1 VAITAAIF
9 SVPSSA
15 FLPNL
20 SRPISKP
27 AQPQTDAAPEEPSMG
42 VLVLLRR
49 IMALAW
55 DHKYSAIPVL
65 VVTVATQLLML
76 TAAIG
81 QGLAID
87 VIRAEADENA
97 PQPEWPFGI
106 QPPGNWGFTDT
117 IIAIGIA
124 VLLLAIVSGA
134 GRFAQRYTDE
144 WFSQRCVIDLRT
156 RLYRKLQ
163 HLDFRFFDDHD
174 TGQVI
179 NRFTS
184 DVQAVR
190 AFMQGVMIRL
200 VIALV
205 TLGVFLVFMLRE
217 SVLLTVVCMVA
228 LPIQFIVIWHYG
240 RTTKPKFKVQAE
252 LVDCL
257 IHKLQEAI
265 AGVRVIRA
273 FGRAPEQTA
282 GFDEAAAD
290 ARDQRIRLSRS
301 VGTHIPMIQAGGMLT
316 AAVLLGVGGW
326 LVIQNQEAAQASAA
340 AGGARVSSVGI
351 TLGALWIFRSLLLQL
366 SGQIETIIFV
376 FAQAPEAFAGAD
388 RIFGFLDEDIRIDE
402 PNAPI
407 DRDEVRGEI
416 TFENVGFAYQNDER
430 VLDGVSFT
438 IHPGETVAI
447 VGRTGSGKSTLLSL
461 VARFHDP
468 TEGRV
473 LLDGVDVRDWPISTL
488 RGHIG
493 YVFQES
499 FLFSNTVHNNV
510 AFGPVHLEREAVN
523 AATDAAQASDFIAEL
538 EGGFDTI
545 IGERGMDLS
554 GGQRQ
559 RLTIARA
566 LASDPKILIL
576 DDALTAVDPITET
589 KIQEALDP
597 LRRDRTTIIVAHRLS
612 TLRRADRIVVLDGGR
627 VVGVGTHREL
637 MSKIG
642 HYREA
647 AMIQLAMDEH
657 PDAEAAEGAGS

>member
-1 VAITAAIF
+1 
-9 SVPSSA
+9 
-15 FLPNL
+15 
-20 SRPISKP
+20 
-27 AQPQTDAAPEEPSMG
+27 M
-42 VLVLLRR
+42 VLLRR

-65 VVTVATQLLML
+65 LVTVGTQLLML

-97 PQPEWPFGI
+97 PQPEWPLGI
-106 QPPGNWGFTDT
+106 EPPSTWGFTDT
-117 IIAIGIA
+117 IFAIGIT
-124 VLLLAIVSGA
+124 VLVLAIISGA

-163 HLDFRFFDDHD
+163 RLDFRFFDHHD

-217 SVLLTVVCMVA
+217 SLLLTVVCMVA
-228 LPIQFIVIWHYG
+228 LPIQFGVIWHYG
-240 RTTKPKFKVQAE
+240 RSTKPKFKVQAE
-252 LVDCL
+252 LVDRL
-257 IHKLQEAI
+257 IHKLQETI
-265 AGVRVIRA
+265 AGIRVIRA

-282 GFDEAAAD
+282 TFDKAAAD
-290 ARDQRIRLSRS
+290 ARDHRIRLSRS

-326 LVIQNQEAAQASAA
+326 LVIQNQNAAEAAAA
-340 AGGARVSSVGI
+340 AGGARASSVGI
-351 TLGALWIFRSLLLQL
+351 TLGALWVFRSLLLQL
-366 SGQIETIIFV
+366 SGQVETIIFV

-388 RIFGFLDEDIRIDE
+388 RIFGFLDEEIRIDE
-402 PNAPI
+402 PETPIAPAEI
-407 DRDEVRGEI
+407 RGEI
-416 TFENVGFAYQNDER
+416 TFDQVCFSYNQNQP
-430 VLDGVSFT
+430 VLQDISFT

-461 VARFHDP
+461 IARFHDP
-468 TEGRV
+468 TSGRV
-473 LLDGVDVRDWPISTL
+473 LLDDTDVRDIPINTL
-488 RGHIG
+488 RAHIG

-510 AFGPVHLEREAVN
+510 AFGPVQLEREAVI
-523 AATDAAQASDFIAEL
+523 AATDAAQASEFIAEL
-538 EGGFDTI
+538 DGGFDTI

-597 LRRDRTTIIVAHRLS
+597 LRRDRTTIIVANRLS
-612 TLRRADRIVVLDGGR
+612 TLRRADRIIVLDNGR
-627 VVGVGTHREL
+627 IAGIGTHKEL
-637 MSKIG
+637 MSETG

-647 AMIQLAMDEH
+647 ALIQLAMDEH
-657 PDAEAAEGAGS
+657 PDAEGPEGSEP

>member
-1 VAITAAIF
+1 
-9 SVPSSA
+9 
-15 FLPNL
+15 
-20 SRPISKP
+20 
-27 AQPQTDAAPEEPSMG
+27 M
-42 VLVLLRR
+42 VLLRR
-49 IMALAW
+49 IMSLAW
-55 DHKYSAIPVL
+55 DHKYSAVPVM

-76 TAAIG
+76 AAAIG

-87 VIRAEADENA
+87 VIRSEADPNA
-97 PQPEWPFGI
+97 PDPQWPFGL
-106 QPPGNWGFTDT
+106 QPPGEWGFTQT
-117 IIAIGIA
+117 IISIGIV
-124 VLLLAIVSGA
+124 VLILAIISGV

-144 WFSQRCVIDLRT
+144 WFSQRCMIDLRT

-163 HLDFRFFDDHD
+163 RLDFRFFDDHD

-252 LVDCL
+252 LVDQL

-265 AGVRVIRA
+265 AGIRVIRA

-282 GFDEAAAD
+282 GFDEAAAA
-290 ARDQRIRLSRS
+290 ARDQRIHLSRS
-301 VGTHIPMIQAGGMLT
+301 VGTHIPMIQAGGIFT

-326 LVIQNQEAAQASAA
+326 LVIQNQGSAQAAAA
-340 AGGARVSSVGI
+340 AGGARVGSVGI

-366 SGQIETIIFV
+366 SGQVETIIFV

-388 RIFGFLDEDIRIDE
+388 RIFGFLDEEIRIDE
-402 PNAPI
+402 PSTPVDA
-407 DRDEVRGEI
+407 DEVRGEI
-416 TFENVGFAYQNDER
+416 TFENVCFAYQNDEPI
-430 VLDGVSFT
+430 LNDVSFT
-438 IHPGETVAI
+438 IRPGETVAI

-461 VARFHDP
+461 IARFHDP
-468 TEGRV
+468 TQGRV
-473 LLDGVDVRDWPISTL
+473 LLDGVDVRDWPINAL

-510 AFGPVHLEREAVN
+510 AFGPVQLEREAVA
-523 AATDAAQASDFIAEL
+523 AATDAAQASGFISEL
-538 EGGFDTI
+538 KGGFDTI

-566 LASDPKILIL
+566 LAANPKILIL

-589 KIQEALDP
+589 KIQEGLDP

-612 TLRRADRIVVLDGGR
+612 TLRRADRIIVLEGGR
-627 VVGVGTHREL
+627 IAGIGTHREL
-637 MSKIG
+637 MSETG

-647 AMIQLAMDEH
+647 ALIQLAMDEH
-657 PDAEAAEGAGS
+657 PDAESPDGSAP

>member
-1 VAITAAIF
+1 M
-9 SVPSSA
+9 
-15 FLPNL
+15 
-20 SRPISKP
+20 SRPTTKP
-27 AQPQTDAAPEEPSMG
+27 ATVKSDDAPEEPSLG

-76 TAAIG
+76 AAAIG

-87 VIRAEADENA
+87 VIRAEADGNA
-97 PQPEWPFGI
+97 PEPEWPFGI
-106 QPPGNWGFTDT
+106 QPPASWGFTDT

-124 VLLLAIVSGA
+124 VLVVAVISGA

-163 HLDFRFFDDHD
+163 RLDFSFFDDHD

-240 RTTKPKFKVQAE
+240 RSTKPKFKVQAE
-252 LVDCL
+252 LVDGL

-265 AGVRVIRA
+265 AGIRVIRA

-282 GFDEAAAD
+282 GFDEAAAET
-290 ARDQRIRLSRS
+290 RDHRIRLSRS

-326 LVIQNQEAAQASAA
+326 LVLQNQEAAETAAA
-340 AGGARVSSVGI
+340 AGGARASDVGI
-351 TLGALWIFRSLLLQL
+351 TLGALWVFRSLLLQL

-388 RIFGFLDEDIRIDE
+388 RIFGFLDEEVRIDQ
-402 PNAPI
+402 PGAPV
-407 DRDEVRGEI
+407 DSAHPTGEI
-416 TFENVGFAYQNDER
+416 TFENVGFAYPGGPP
-430 VLDGVSFT
+430 VLDNVSFT

-461 VARFHDP
+461 IARFHDP

-473 LLDGVDVRDWPISTL
+473 LLDGVDVREWSLDAL
-488 RGHIG
+488 RGHLG
-493 YVFQES
+493 YVFQET

-510 AFGPVHLEREAVN
+510 AFGPVQLEHDAVR
-523 AATDAAQASDFIAEL
+523 AATDAAQATGFINEL

-589 KIQEALDP
+589 RIQKALDP

-612 TLRRADRIVVLDGGR
+612 TLRRADRIVVLDAGR
-627 VVGVGTHREL
+627 VVGIGTHREL
-637 MSKIG
+637 MSEKG

-647 AMIQLAMDEH
+647 ALIQLAMDEH
-657 PDAEAAEGAGS
+657 PDAEPTEGGRP

>member
-1 VAITAAIF
+1 
-9 SVPSSA
+9 
-15 FLPNL
+15 
-20 SRPISKP
+20 
-27 AQPQTDAAPEEPSMG
+27 
-42 VLVLLRR
+42 
-49 IMALAW
+49 MALAW
-55 DHKYSAIPVL
+55 DHKLSAIPVL
-65 VVTVATQLLML
+65 VITVATQLLML
-76 TAAIG
+76 AAAIG

-87 VIRAEADENA
+87 VIRAEADANA
-97 PQPEWPFGI
+97 PEPEWPMGYE
-106 QPPGNWGFTDT
+106 PPSGWGFTDT
-117 IIAIGIA
+117 IIAIGVA
-124 VLLLAIVSGA
+124 VLVLAVFSGA
-134 GRFAQRYTDE
+134 GHFAQRYTDE

-163 HLDFRFFDDHD
+163 RLDFRFFDDHD

-217 SVLLTVVCMVA
+217 SPLLTAVCMIA
-228 LPIQFIVIWHYG
+228 LPIQFVVIWHYG
-240 RTTKPKFKVQAE
+240 RSTKPKFKVQAE
-252 LVDCL
+252 LVDHL

-265 AGVRVIRA
+265 AGIRVIRA
-273 FGRAPEQTA
+273 FGRAPEQTES
-282 GFDEAAAD
+282 FDQAAAD

-301 VGTHIPMIQAGGMLT
+301 VGTHIPMIQAGSMLT

-326 LVIQNQEAAQASAA
+326 LVIQNQNAAEAAAA

-402 PNAPI
+402 PQNATDTP
-407 DRDEVRGEI
+407 EVRGEI
-416 TFENVGFAYQNDER
+416 TFEKVGFAYENGEP
-430 VLDGVSFT
+430 VLHDVSFT

-461 VARFHDP
+461 IARFHDP
-468 TEGRV
+468 TAGRV
-473 LLDGVDVRDWPISTL
+473 LLDGTDVRDWPISTL

-499 FLFSNTVHNNV
+499 FLFSNTIHNNV
-510 AFGPVHLEREAVN
+510 AFGPVQLEREAVI
-523 AATDAAQASDFIAEL
+523 AATDAAQASGFIAEL
-538 EGGFDTI
+538 DGGFDTI

-589 KIQEALDP
+589 KIQQALDP

-612 TLRRADRIVVLDGGR
+612 TLRRADRIIVLDAGR
-627 VVGVGTHREL
+627 IAGIGTHREL
-637 MSKIG
+637 MSEPG

-647 AMIQLAMDEH
+647 ALIQLAMDEH
-657 PDAEAAEGAGS
+657 PDAESGKGGAP

>member
-1 VAITAAIF
+1 MAPVRKLRVLQRTILT
-9 SVPSSA
+9 
-15 FLPNL
+15 L
-20 SRPISKP
+20 SRPSTKL
-27 AQPQTDAAPEEPSMG
+27 AQKNGDASPEEPSLG
-42 VLVLLRR
+42 VIVLLRR
-49 IMALAW
+49 IMSLAW

-65 VVTVATQLLML
+65 VVTVLTQLLL
-76 TAAIG
+76 LASAIG

-87 VIRAEADENA
+87 LIRAEADANA
-97 PQPEWPFGI
+97 PEPRWPLGITPPE
-106 QPPGNWGFTDT
+106 NWGFTDLIT
-117 IIAIGIA
+117 AVGIV
-124 VLLLAIVSGA
+124 VLIFAIVSGA

-163 HLDFRFFDDHD
+163 QLDFRFFDDHD
-174 TGQVI
+174 TGQII
-179 NRFTS
+179 NRFTA

-200 VIALV
+200 IIALV

-228 LPIQFIVIWHYG
+228 LPIQFVVIWHYG
-240 RTTKPKFKVQAE
+240 RSTKPKFKKQAE
-252 LVDCL
+252 LVDDL

-265 AGVRVIRA
+265 AGIRVIRA

-282 GFDEAAAD
+282 RFDESAGA

-326 LVIQNQEAAQASAA
+326 LVLQNQEAAGASAA
-340 AGGARVSSVGI
+340 AGGARASSVGI

-388 RIFGFLDEDIRIDE
+388 RIFGFLDEPVRIDE
-402 PNAPI
+402 SQSPSLLDDI
-407 DRDEVRGEI
+407 RGEI
-416 TFENVGFAYQNDER
+416 TFEHACFAYPDGPP
-430 VLDGVSFT
+430 VLEDISFT
-438 IHPGETVAI
+438 IRAGETIAI
-447 VGRTGSGKSTLLSL
+447 VGRTGAGKSTLLSL
-461 VARFHDP
+461 IARFQDP
-468 TEGRV
+468 TAGRV
-473 LLDGVDVRDWPISTL
+473 LIDGVDVRDIPLRTL
-488 RGHIG
+488 RGRIG

-510 AFGPVHLEREAVN
+510 AFGPVQLDRQVVA
-523 AATDAAQASDFIAEL
+523 AATDAAQASEFISEL

-566 LASDPKILIL
+566 LAADPKILIL

-589 KIQEALDP
+589 AIQEGLDP
-597 LRRDRTTIIVAHRLS
+597 LRHARTTIIVAHRLS

-627 VVGVGTHREL
+627 VAGIGTHREL
-637 MSKIG
+637 MSEPG

-647 AMIQLAMDEH
+647 ALIQLAMDESS
-657 PDAEAAEGAGS
+657 PDSAQGGSRP

>member
-1 VAITAAIF
+1 
-9 SVPSSA
+9 
-15 FLPNL
+15 
-20 SRPISKP
+20 
-27 AQPQTDAAPEEPSMG
+27 M
-42 VLVLLRR
+42 VLLRR
-49 IMALAW
+49 IMGLAW
-55 DHKYSAIPVL
+55 DHKLSAIPVL
-65 VVTVATQLLML
+65 VVTVATQMLLL
-76 TAAIG
+76 ASAIG

-87 VIRAEADENA
+87 LIRAEADASA
-97 PQPEWPFGI
+97 PEPRWPLGLAVPEQWS
-106 QPPGNWGFTDT
+106 FTGT
-117 IIAIGIA
+117 VLVVSIVVLVLA
-124 VLLLAIVSGA
+124 VLAGA
-134 GRFAQRYTDE
+134 GRFGQRYTDE

-163 HLDFRFFDDHD
+163 RMDFRYFDDHD
-174 TGQVI
+174 TGQII

-205 TLGVFLVFMLRE
+205 TLSVFLVFMLRE
-217 SVLLTVVCMVA
+217 SVLLTAVCMIA
-228 LPIQFIVIWHYG
+228 LPVQFVVIWHYG
-240 RTTKPKFKVQAE
+240 RTTKPRFKKQAE
-252 LVDCL
+252 LVDDL

-265 AGVRVIRA
+265 AGIRVIRA
-273 FGRAPEQTA
+273 FGRAPEQIA
-282 GFDEAAAD
+282 RFDAAAGA

-326 LVIQNQEAAQASAA
+326 LVIQNQGAAEASAA
-340 AGGARVSSVGI
+340 AGGARISSVGI

-388 RIFGFLDEDIRIDE
+388 RIFGFLDEEIRIDE
-402 PNAPI
+402 PEDPAAI
-407 DRDEVRGEI
+407 GEIRGEI
-416 TFENVGFAYQNDER
+416 VFDA
-430 VLDGVSFT
+430 VSFSYPDGPPVLQDVSFA
-438 IHPGETVAI
+438 IHPGETIAI
-447 VGRTGSGKSTLLSL
+447 VGRTGAGKSTLLSL
-461 VARFHDP
+461 IARFHDP
-468 TEGRV
+468 SSGRV
-473 LLDGVDVRDWPISTL
+473 LIDGTDVRDLPIRTV
-488 RGHIG
+488 RRYIG

-510 AFGPVHLEREAVN
+510 AFGPVQLEQETII
-523 AATDAAQASDFIAEL
+523 AATDAAQATGFIGEL

-566 LASDPKILIL
+566 LAADPKILIL

-612 TLRRADRIVVLDGGR
+612 TLRRADRIVVLDEGR
-627 VVGVGTHREL
+627 VVGIGTHREL
-637 MSKIG
+637 MSERG

-647 AMIQLAMDEH
+647 ALIQLAMDES
-657 PDAEAAEGAGS
+657 EGGDQP

>member
-1 VAITAAIF
+1 M
-9 SVPSSA
+9 SNHP
-15 FLPNL
+15 
-20 SRPISKP
+20 
-27 AQPQTDAAPEEPSMG
+27 DAAPEQPSLG

-49 IMALAW
+49 IMGLAW
-55 DHKYSAIPVL
+55 DHKLSAIPVL

-76 TAAIG
+76 AAAIG

-87 VIRAEADENA
+87 VIRAEADATA
-97 PQPEWPFGI
+97 PEPEWPMGYE
-106 QPPGNWGFTDT
+106 PPSGWGFTDT
-117 IIAIGIA
+117 IIAISIGVLVLA
-124 VLLLAIVSGA
+124 VFSGA

-163 HLDFRFFDDHD
+163 RLDFRFFDDHD

-190 AFMQGVMIRL
+190 AFLQGVLIRL

-217 SVLLTVVCMVA
+217 SPLLTAVCMIA
-228 LPIQFIVIWHYG
+228 LPIQFVVIWHYG
-240 RTTKPKFKVQAE
+240 RSTKPKFKVQAE
-252 LVDCL
+252 LVDHL

-265 AGVRVIRA
+265 AGIRVIRA

-282 GFDEAAAD
+282 SFDQAAAD

-326 LVIQNQEAAQASAA
+326 LVIQNQQAAEAAAA

-351 TLGALWIFRSLLLQL
+351 TLGALWVFRSLLLQL

-388 RIFGFLDEDIRIDE
+388 RIFGFLDEEIRIDE
-402 PNAPI
+402 PQTAV
-407 DRDEVRGEI
+407 DATEVRGEI
-416 TFENVGFAYQNDER
+416 TFDQVAFAYENGEP
-430 VLDGVSFT
+430 VLDEISFT

-461 VARFHDP
+461 IARFHDP
-468 TEGRV
+468 TSGRV
-473 LLDGVDVRDWPISTL
+473 LLDGTDVRDWPISTL

-510 AFGPVHLEREAVN
+510 AFGPVQLEREAVI

-538 EGGFDTI
+538 DGGFDTI

-597 LRRDRTTIIVAHRLS
+597 LRRDRTTIIVANRLS
-612 TLRRADRIVVLDGGR
+612 TLRRADRIIVLDGGR
-627 VVGVGTHREL
+627 IAGIGTHKQL
-637 MSKIG
+637 MSEPG

-647 AMIQLAMDEH
+647 ALIQLAMDEH
-657 PDAEAAEGAGS
+657 PDAEAGKGGAP

>member
-1 VAITAAIF
+1 MSSIFF

-27 AQPQTDAAPEEPSMG
+27 VSNHPDAAPEQPSLG

-49 IMALAW
+49 IMGLAW
-55 DHKYSAIPVL
+55 DHKLSAIPVL

-76 TAAIG
+76 AAAIG

-87 VIRAEADENA
+87 VIRAEADATA
-97 PQPEWPFGI
+97 PEPEWPMGYE
-106 QPPGNWGFTDT
+106 PPSGWGFTDT
-117 IIAIGIA
+117 IIAISIGVLVLA
-124 VLLLAIVSGA
+124 VFSGA

-163 HLDFRFFDDHD
+163 RLDFRFFDDHD

-217 SVLLTVVCMVA
+217 SPLLTAVCMIA
-228 LPIQFIVIWHYG
+228 LPIQFVVIWHYG
-240 RTTKPKFKVQAE
+240 RSTKPKFKVQAE
-252 LVDCL
+252 LVDHL

-265 AGVRVIRA
+265 AGIRVIRA

-282 GFDEAAAD
+282 SFDQAAAD

-326 LVIQNQEAAQASAA
+326 LVIQNQQAAEAAAA

-351 TLGALWIFRSLLLQL
+351 TLGALWVFRSLLLQL

-388 RIFGFLDEDIRIDE
+388 RIFGFLDEEIRIDE
-402 PNAPI
+402 PQTAV
-407 DRDEVRGEI
+407 DATEVRGEI
-416 TFENVGFAYQNDER
+416 TFDQVAFAYENGEP
-430 VLDGVSFT
+430 VLDEISFT

-461 VARFHDP
+461 IARFHDP
-468 TEGRV
+468 TSGRV
-473 LLDGVDVRDWPISTL
+473 LLDGTDVRDWPISTL

-510 AFGPVHLEREAVN
+510 AFGPVQLEREAVI

-538 EGGFDTI
+538 DGGFDTI

-597 LRRDRTTIIVAHRLS
+597 LRRDRTTIIVANRLS
-612 TLRRADRIVVLDGGR
+612 TLRRADRIIVLDGGR
-627 VVGVGTHREL
+627 IAGIGTHKQL
-637 MSKIG
+637 MSEPG

-647 AMIQLAMDEH
+647 ALIQLAMDEH
-657 PDAEAAEGAGS
+657 PDAEAGKGGAP

>member
-1 VAITAAIF
+1 
-9 SVPSSA
+9 
-15 FLPNL
+15 
-20 SRPISKP
+20 
-27 AQPQTDAAPEEPSMG
+27 M
-42 VLVLLRR
+42 LVLLRR
-49 IMALAW
+49 IMGLAW
-55 DHKYSAIPVL
+55 DHKFSAIPVL

-76 TAAIG
+76 TSAIG

-87 VIRAEADENA
+87 VIRATADQNA
-97 PQPEWPFGI
+97 PEPSWPLGI
-106 QPPGNWGFTDT
+106 QPPDSWSFTAT
-117 IIAIGIA
+117 IASIGVV
-124 VLLLAIVSGA
+124 VLLLAICSGA

-163 HLDFRFFDDHD
+163 RLDFSFFDDHD

-217 SVLLTVVCMVA
+217 SALLTVVCMVA

-240 RTTKPKFKVQAE
+240 RSTKPKFKVQAE
-252 LVDCL
+252 LVDGL

-265 AGVRVIRA
+265 AGIRVIRA
-273 FGRAPEQTA
+273 FGRAREQTA
-282 GFDEAAAD
+282 GFDEAAAE
-290 ARDQRIRLSRS
+290 ARDQRIRLSKS

-326 LVIQNQEAAQASAA
+326 LVLQNQQAAETAAA
-340 AGGARVSSVGI
+340 AGGVRASDIGI
-351 TLGALWIFRSLLLQL
+351 TLGALWVFRSLLLQL

-388 RIFGFLDEDIRIDE
+388 RIFGFLDEEVRIDQ
-402 PNAPI
+402 PAAPV
-407 DRDEVRGEI
+407 DSARPSGEI
-416 TFENVGFAYQNDER
+416 AFENVGFAYPGGPP
-430 VLDGVSFT
+430 VLENVSFT

-461 VARFHDP
+461 IARFHDP

-473 LLDGVDVRDWPISTL
+473 LLDGVDVREWSLDAL
-488 RGHIG
+488 RGHLG
-493 YVFQES
+493 YVFQET

-510 AFGPVHLEREAVN
+510 AFGPVQLERDAVR
-523 AATDAAQASDFIAEL
+523 AATDAAQATDFINEL

-566 LASDPKILIL
+566 LANDPKILIL

-589 KIQEALDP
+589 RIQKALDP

-612 TLRRADRIVVLDGGR
+612 TLRRADRIMVLDGGR
-627 VVGVGTHREL
+627 VVGIGTHREL
-637 MSKIG
+637 MSEKG

-647 AMIQLAMDEH
+647 ALIQLAMDEH
-657 PDAEAAEGAGS
+657 PDAEPAQGGGS